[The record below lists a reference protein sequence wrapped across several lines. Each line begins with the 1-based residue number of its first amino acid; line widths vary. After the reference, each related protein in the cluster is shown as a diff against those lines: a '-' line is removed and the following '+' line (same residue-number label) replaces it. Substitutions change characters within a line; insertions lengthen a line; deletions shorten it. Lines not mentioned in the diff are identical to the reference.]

1 METEWECRGR
11 ARSHHVCVMLWVFN
25 GSLFSV
31 WTLGVWDITMVS
43 PFIKVSVCGGW
54 ERFTAVTE
62 AACCTWLLGSLES
75 LGKTPRWQQYYH
87 GLLGVKGCAVFPHLW
102 IDSLVMWPV
111 ADVRFF
117 FLERHQLRP
126 SFSDFLFIRT
136 FLPIC
141 SCVFMLHVSTS
152 VRNDFKARLF
162 VGGWICLHQI
172 GCYHSKYFEE
182 VPRPCSKHSYVNI
195 WTEYTS
201 LTSFPPHTTQC
212 GYVWLNVFLAVM

>member
-54 ERFTAVTE
+54 ERFTAVAE
-62 AACCTWLLGSLES
+62 AACCTWLLGSSES

-87 GLLGVKGCAVFPHLW
+87 GILGVKGHAVFPHLW

-117 FLERHQLRP
+117 FLLNAT
-126 SFSDFLFIRT
+126 SFVRVLATSFLFG
-136 FLPIC
+136 
-141 SCVFMLHVSTS
+141 
-152 VRNDFKARLF
+152 LF
-162 VGGWICLHQI
+162 CQYAAASSR
-172 GCYHSKYFEE
+172 C
-182 VPRPCSKHSYVNI
+182 
-195 WTEYTS
+195 T
-201 LTSFPPHTTQC
+201 
-212 GYVWLNVFLAVM
+212 